1 MKDRL
6 DKKSIAAR
14 VAREFSNGML
24 INLGYGMPSL
34 CSNYIPEDM
43 SVYFMGENGV
53 LGYGALKNDDK
64 PDYELINAS
73 DQPVARA
80 PGMCF
85 FDSAMSFD
93 MVRGGHIDIAVLG
106 AYQVSQGG
114 DLANWGRPGRP
125 ATGMGGG
132 MDLAVG
138 CSKLIVMMQH
148 TTKDGEYRIVK
159 NCSFPLTATN
169 CVDRIFTDIAVIDV
183 TGEGLLLKEVAP
195 DWTADEV
202 QELTEVPLII
212 SDDLNVIEWQHL
224 CFSY

>member
-1 MKDRL
+1 MKTRL
-6 DKKSIAAR
+6 DKKAIAAR
-14 VAREFSNGML
+14 VAREFENGML

-34 CSNYIPEDM
+34 CSNYIPEDRK
-43 SVYFMGENGV
+43 VYLMGENGV
-53 LGYGALKNDDK
+53 IGYGALGKDDL

-93 MVRGGHIDIAVLG
+93 MVRGGHVDIAVLG
-106 AYQVSQGG
+106 AYQVSGSG

-138 CSKLIVMMQH
+138 CSSVYIMMEH
-148 TTKDGEYRIVK
+148 TTKDGAQRIV
-159 NCSFPLTATN
+159 NECSFPLTAKS
-169 CVDRIFTDIAVIDV
+169 CVDSIFTDIAVIDV
-183 TGEGLLLKEVAP
+183 IAEGLLLKEVAP
-195 DWTADEV
+195 GWKPEEV
-202 QELTEVPLII
+202 QDLTGVSLVI
-212 SDDLNVIEWQHL
+212 SDTLKEIE
-224 CFSY
+224 S

>member
-1 MKDRL
+1 MKSRL
-6 DKKSIAAR
+6 DKKAIASR
-14 VAREFSNGML
+14 VAREFENGML

-34 CSNYIPEDM
+34 CSNYIPEDK

-53 LGYGALKNDDK
+53 LGYGALKKDEE

-80 PGMCF
+80 TGMCF

-106 AYQVSQGG
+106 AYQVSRVG

-138 CSKLIVMMQH
+138 CSRLIIMMEH
-148 TTKDGEYRIVK
+148 ITKNGERRIV
-159 NCSFPLTATN
+159 NQCSFPLTAKN

-183 TGEGLLLKEVAP
+183 IPQGLLLKEVAP
-195 DWTADEV
+195 GWTADEV
-202 QELTEVPLII
+202 RELTEAPLII
-212 SDDLNVIEWQHL
+212 ADDLKEIE
-224 CFSY
+224 S